1 MIEDMNATDAAGFV
15 DKWRARWPE
24 WQVASVFVPESRRA
38 TAQAWFALL
47 QELGD
52 AAWRGADPTPGL
64 AKLAW
69 WQEELRGWSRG
80 ARRHPLGICLQ
91 RQAAPWETLGRALN
105 ALPATRELDAAATLE
120 ALPDLAGAAAACET
134 ALLGGEAGADLA
146 AVRADALARC
156 LVGERVLLAGQG
168 SEALWLLRQWPC
180 TRHASRARRIQA
192 ALLRA
197 RLRVLEDGAPT
208 RPLPA
213 WRVLPLAWRAA
224 RGGR

>member
-1 MIEDMNATDAAGFV
+1 MNATDAASFV

-24 WQVASVFVPESRRA
+24 WQVAAAFVPESQRA
-38 TAQAWFALL
+38 TAVAWFALL

-69 WQEELRGWSRG
+69 WREELRGWSRG

-91 RQAAPWETLGRALN
+91 RQTAPWETLGRTLN
-105 ALPATRELDAAATLE
+105 ALPATRELGAAATLE
-120 ALPDLAGAAAACET
+120 ALTGLASAAAACET
-134 ALLGGEAGADLA
+134 ALLGGEANADLA
-146 AVRADALARC
+146 AAQADALARC

-168 SEALWLLRQWPC
+168 SEALWLRRHWPR
-180 TRHASRARRIQA
+180 TPRAPRARRIQA
-192 ALLRA
+192 ALLHA
-197 RLRVLEDGAPT
+197 RLRALESETPT